1 MYRATYRG
9 YLEELLNSVLE
20 PARVNARV
28 RAEYDR
34 IVPYVVGASGE
45 APERSFAG
53 TAAQFEAAA
62 VGPAGMAAT
71 LQSRA
76 IAARAALSSTR

>member
-28 RAEYDR
+28 RAEYER
-34 IVPYVVGASGE
+34 IAPYVVGPGGE
-45 APERSFAG
+45 AAERSFAG

-62 VGPAGMAAT
+62 VGPAGIAAT
-71 LQSRA
+71 LQNRA